1 MGKSKMHA
9 AFAVGLGMVLA
20 LAAAWSWADADG
32 GAAASRPAADEP
44 ADAVTFDMRKVPL
57 RDLLADR
64 TNSELRQF
72 CTGARVG
79 LTPIPPDQRAQY
91 PKLVSD
97 NALQGT
103 LTIRLSGGAM
113 EDEPNSTGSAAAP
126 KTSVHAFFVD
136 ETAGT
141 GKGYDRLFF
150 DVDGD
155 GNPMN
160 DPPARTVT
168 QSPLGQAELPGPYFE
183 VVTIRAPAGAAGELS
198 LAPSMSGTSPMIWFA
213 STSLRKGDIRIGKR
227 KYEAQLGHSYVL
239 NWRFDDPQTTALLLT
254 EITRL
259 GRRMEYWWGCDKLGQ
274 MRCVNGQWYSF
285 SASPAGDKL
294 TVYKYAGEMGMLRF
308 GPGNRDVKNVTGYGS
323 LQSREHAVRIARPGD
338 AEPEPPPAPG
348 NTSPTTQSGRTTTDY
363 FGQDDKVDSLALPAG
378 DYQPVLVSVQMDR
391 LGIEISNNYH
401 ADGGPRKAL
410 RDKRV
415 YGIRIAKDKPY
426 VLDFSNKP
434 DVLFAMPAKAA
445 SLRPGEELQ
454 VAAVLIDPVLDVMI
468 RGLRDT
474 TRHKTRKLSNGGSF
488 EEPLSLDPTV
498 TITDSAGKKVAGGP
512 MPFG

>member
-20 LAAAWSWADADG
+20 LAAALARTGDG
-32 GAAASRPAADEP
+32 GTAASRPAADEQ

-57 RDLLADR
+57 GDLLAKR
-64 TNSELRQF
+64 TNPELRQF
-72 CTGARVG
+72 CIGARVA
-79 LTPIPPDQRAQY
+79 LTPIPPDQRARY

-103 LTIRLSGGAM
+103 LTVFLSGGAM
-113 EDEPNSTGSAAAP
+113 EDEPNSTGSPAAP
-126 KTSVHAFFVD
+126 KTSGHAFFVD

-160 DPPARTVT
+160 DPPAKTVAK
-168 QSPLGQAELPGPYFE
+168 SPLGETSWPGPHFE
-183 VVTIRAPAGAAGELS
+183 VVTIQAPAGAAGELS
-198 LAPSMSGTSPMIWFA
+198 LAPSMCGRQPEICFT

-227 KYEAQLGHSYVL
+227 KYEARLGHSYVL
-239 NWRFDDPQTTALLLT
+239 GWRFDDPQTTTLLLT

-294 TVYKYAGEMGMLRF
+294 TVHKYAGELGVLRF
-308 GPGNRDVKNVTGYGS
+308 GPGNRDVRNVTGYGA
-323 LQSREHAVRIARPGD
+323 LETREHAVRIARPSD

-348 NTSPTTQSGRTTTDY
+348 NASPATQSGRTTTDY
-363 FGQDDKVDSLALPAG
+363 FGPDDKVDSLALPAG
-378 DYQPVLVSVQMDR
+378 DYLPVLVSVQMGR
-391 LGIEISNNYH
+391 LGIEISDNYH
-401 ADGGPRKAL
+401 ADGGPRKAP

-415 YGIRIAKDKPY
+415 YGIHIARNKPY

-434 DVLFAMPAKAA
+434 DVLFAMPYKAA
-445 SLRPGEELQ
+445 SLRPGEEMN

-474 TRHKTRKLSNGGSF
+474 TRHKTRKLSGGESF
-488 EEPLSLDPTV
+488 EEPLSLDPMV
-498 TITDSAGKKVAGGP
+498 TITDSTGKKVAGGP